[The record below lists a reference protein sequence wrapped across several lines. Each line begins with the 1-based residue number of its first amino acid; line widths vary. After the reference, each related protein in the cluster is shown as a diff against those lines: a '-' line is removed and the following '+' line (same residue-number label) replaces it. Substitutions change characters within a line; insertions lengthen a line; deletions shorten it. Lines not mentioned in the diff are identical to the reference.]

1 VASVPRL
8 PTRGKATLADS
19 GTARFRGF
27 FSPLSSLRGLNRSFR
42 DRTANLRLYV
52 RAIRD
57 GDEEALLRALESF
70 VAKRP
75 RLAPFA
81 FVFGGVAMLFAGL
94 KLLVVNWRLT
104 VVQLLPAIWIWLAM
118 YDLRLHLLR
127 DTSVVELSGAALVAV
142 GAVVT
147 AITAACFYLNAVFA
161 FAIAQS
167 GRPEVRPAVAEA
179 RPHLRTI
186 LGAGT
191 AVGVALA
198 ICTTALPHGD
208 RFWFTLSLGIVV
220 GVMMVAYVA
229 VPARLIGLRTA
240 RSPRD
245 RLAATAVGGILGVIV
260 SAPPYLLGRIGLL
273 MIGSPVLRIPG
284 VLLFAAGVILQAG
297 ATGVV
302 RAMKMGAKLSG
313 PVDGSKQ

>member
-1 VASVPRL
+1 LDR
-8 PTRGKATLADS
+8 
-19 GTARFRGF
+19 
-27 FSPLSSLRGLNRSFR
+27 SLR
-42 DRTANLRLYV
+42 DRTANLRLYL
-52 RAIRD
+52 RAIRE

-118 YDLRLHLLR
+118 YDLRLHVLR
-127 DTSVVELSGAALVAV
+127 DPSVVELNGVALIAV

-147 AITAACFYLNAVFA
+147 AITAVCFYLNAVFA

-167 GRPEVRPAVAEA
+167 GTPEVRPAIDEA

-186 LGAGT
+186 LGAGA

-198 ICTTALPHGD
+198 ICTTALPRDD
-208 RFWFTLSLGIVV
+208 RFWFTLSLGVVV
-220 GVMMVAYVA
+220 GVMMIAYVA
-229 VPARLIGLRTA
+229 VPARLIGLRSA

-245 RLAATAVGGILGVIV
+245 RLAATAVGGILGAIV

-273 MIGSPVLRIPG
+273 MIGSPVLLIPG

-302 RAMKMGAKLSG
+302 RAMKMGAKLSPSTVASTASQG
-313 PVDGSKQ
+313 DTAQRDDREPPR